1 MAVFTTIDDPS
12 AYFKVQLYTGN
23 GSANHAITFDD
34 TDTDMQPDFVWIKN
48 RDQSDSHCLFDSVRG
63 ATKVLHSN
71 DETAE
76 VTDTDTLDS
85 FTSDGFQVD
94 ADVKV
99 NTNTEDYVACCWKM
113 GTTSGITTD
122 AGEGSYHITPEAYS
136 FNATA
141 KQSIIRFDGDSQND
155 STVAHGL
162 GVAAK
167 FVIVKCLDQSGRG
180 WAVFHNKNTSAPG
193 TDVLE
198 LDKTNAT
205 SDDAAAWYDKVPT
218 ATNVFLGNGND
229 TNATDEYILYAFAD
243 VQGYSK
249 FGSFVGNGNADG
261 AFVYTG
267 FRPAFVMAKYAS
279 PGGGVGDWNMYDN
292 KRKGYND
299 ENDYLAANAT
309 SAENSSDNQVDLLSN
324 GFKWRATDSD
334 SNESGSTY
342 VYMAFAE
349 APFVNS
355 NGVPCNAR

>member
-1 MAVFTTIDDPS
+1 MAAYTTIDDPS
-12 AYFKVQLYTGN
+12 AYFQIELWTGT
-23 GSANHAITFDD
+23 GSENARTLDSD
-34 TDTDMQPDFVWIKN
+34 TNMQPDLVWTKS
-48 RDQSDSHCLFDSVRG
+48 RSDTHTHMFWDAVRG
-63 ATKVLHSN
+63 ATKRVESSN
-71 DETAE
+71 EDAESTAAQG
-76 VTDTDTLDS
+76 VKS
-85 FTSDGFQVD
+85 FDSDGFTLGTD
-94 ADVKV
+94 NGV
-99 NTNTEDYVACCWKM
+99 NESSETYVAWCWKM

-249 FGSFVGNGNADG
+249 FGNYIGNGSSSG
-261 AFVYTG
+261 PMIVTG
-267 FRPAFVMAKYAS
+267 FRPATVIFKVTS
-279 PGGGVGDWNMYDN
+279 TTGSWLIVDN
-292 KRKGYND
+292 KRDPHNVANHILIPSGSD
-299 ENDYLAANAT
+299 AAIT
-309 SAENSSDNQVDLLSN
+309 GNSSLYVDFLSN
-324 GFKWRATDSD
+324 GFKIRGTNSSWNTSGAT
-334 SNESGSTY
+334 Y
-342 VYMAFAE
+342 IYAAWAE